1 MTKKL
6 STRSREVA
14 ERIRDREAFET
25 YGALSGT
32 RQHGYAQSGRLTGTD
47 LEAFNR
53 DNGSITYVVWSY
65 ATPIAWVTDDSRIHK
80 VAQKFSVTTSKHQG
94 KLYLLGD

>member
-1 MTKKL
+1 MTKRI
-6 STRSREVA
+6 SSRSREVA
-14 ERIRDREAFET
+14 EAIRDREPFET
-25 YGALSGT
+25 YGALKAT
-32 RQHGYAQSGRLTGTD
+32 RQQGYAQSGRLGGDD

-80 VAQKFSVTTSKHQG
+80 VAQRFSVTTSKHQG
-94 KLYLLGD
+94 KLYLLEK

>member
-1 MTKKL
+1 MTKL
-6 STRSREVA
+6 NSNSREVA

-25 YGALSGT
+25 HGALKAT
-32 RQHGYAQSGRLTGTD
+32 RQHGYAQSGRLSGPD

-80 VAQKFSVTTSKHQG
+80 VAQRFSVTTSKHQG